1 MKKIIQ
7 IDRHAEKEISKF
19 SKKVQIKFR
28 ALINILSSEGKLELP
43 DGKKLSNG
51 LFEIRVLFSKNDL
64 SFAICIF
71 RQRSNN
77 YFVSFY

>member
-43 DGKKLSNG
+43 DIQVK
-51 LFEIRVLFSKNDL
+51 
-64 SFAICIF
+64 
-71 RQRSNN
+71 
-77 YFVSFY
+77 